1 MVLDGDDRVAQ
12 SRGDLVETNDEA
24 VLEAV
29 QFVHDVASRVVDH
42 GGLGELGGRVLAEL
56 GQLCGDPGVDVAEE
70 GEKGDNAEQKDRD
83 EPDERD
89 PQCSPRPAM
98 LLPPLVPPTPATAH
112 PGEPCEVHGAAI
124 TQKKV

>member
-12 SRGDLVETNDEA
+12 SRGDLAETNDEA

-29 QFVHDVASRVVDH
+29 QLVHDVASRVVDH
-42 GGLGELGGRVLAEL
+42 GGLGELG
-56 GQLCGDPGVDVAEE
+56 QLCGDPGVDVTEE

-89 PQCSPRPAM
+89 PQCSP
-98 LLPPLVPPTPATAH
+98 
-112 PGEPCEVHGAAI
+112 
-124 TQKKV
+124 